1 MYINADVKF
10 NFLTPCDGLLTF
22 SDVTLSETALGDNEE
37 NPTSANRLFSD
48 MISGSTLRFAFKD
61 GIVYEI
67 CPDDDEKS
75 YPLNF
80 KRGVLSLIQNSMKR
94 FDLDYNGE
102 EEDVRGVCP
111 TTYKMTGVKE
121 TSLLIEKT
129 KDLDSCI
136 ERAKFNSVIQMTSS
150 SFPTVS
156 IGCQCGNLN

>member
-1 MYINADVKF
+1 MFINADVKF
-10 NFLTPCDGLLTF
+10 NFLTPCDGLLTL
-22 SDVTLSETALGDNEE
+22 SDVTLSETASGDNEE
-37 NPTSANRLFSD
+37 SLTSANRQLFSD

-61 GIVYEI
+61 GIIYEI
-67 CPDDDEKS
+67 CPDNDEKS

-94 FDLDYNGE
+94 FDLDFTGE

-111 TTYKMTGVKE
+111 TTYKVIGVKE

-129 KDLDSCI
+129 KDLDSCT

-150 SFPTVS
+150 NFPTVS
-156 IGCQCGNLN
+156 IG